1 MHHRSPMITV
11 ARGRFGSTQ
20 AQVLEQIRVG
30 GLVTRE
36 QIVAGSGLSVATV
49 GRAVTALVEAGV
61 LRERPDRIRSGTVGR
76 PGTPVEIDPER
87 YVVVGLHIGRRIAT
101 VALADLA
108 GRVVAHRTVRRPAV
122 AAPDL
127 ADLSRV
133 AASLLGSLPH
143 RAPLSA
149 GLVAPWL
156 ELGLDPLACG
166 REFEQLTGLDVQTGD
181 HIAAV
186 AAGEFLHRRHGTP
199 GVTLY
204 IYARDTIGFA
214 VAVAKGEMVEVS
226 RVASLTHFPT
236 GAGGAS
242 CGCGRTGCLQAVAG
256 DEAIVRAARA
266 TRRISGADIGSVY
279 EASDDPWVL
288 SLLRDRARMLGGAA
302 SAVRDMTAP
311 DRVVLVGQAFTGCP
325 RVVDDVLAGYRT
337 GALTDVPVSFTRF
350 GSGIQAVAACTVALA
365 PVYED
370 PIGLIPAV
378 GRRGRAAESHQG
390 AATDVIGEAPS
401 A

>member
-11 ARGRFGSTQ
+11 SRGRFGSTQ

-61 LRERPDRIRSGTVGR
+61 LRERPDRIRSGAVGR

-108 GRVVAHRTVRRPAV
+108 GRVVAHQTVRRSSL

-149 GLVAPWL
+149 GLVAPWR
-156 ELGLDPLACG
+156 ELGLAPLACG
-166 REFEQLTGLDVQTGD
+166 RELEQLTGLDVHTGD

-186 AAGEFLHRRHGTP
+186 AAAEFLHRRHGTP

-214 VAVAKGEMVEVS
+214 LAVAKGEMVEVS
-226 RVASLTHFPT
+226 RVGSLAHFPT
-236 GAGGAS
+236 GTGAS
-242 CGCGRTGCLQAVAG
+242 CGCGRTGCLEAAAG

-266 TRRISGADIGSVY
+266 TRHISGGDIGSVY
-279 EASDDPWVL
+279 EASDEPRVL
-288 SLLRDRARMLGGAA
+288 RLLRDRARMLGTAA
-302 SAVRDMTAP
+302 SVVRDMTAP

-325 RVVDDVLAGYRT
+325 PVADDVLAGYRT
-337 GALTDVPVSFTRF
+337 GALADVPVSFTRF

-370 PIGLIPAV
+370 PIGLVPAV
-378 GRRGRAAESHQG
+378 GRRGHAAFRS
-390 AATDVIGEAPS
+390 S
-401 A
+401 